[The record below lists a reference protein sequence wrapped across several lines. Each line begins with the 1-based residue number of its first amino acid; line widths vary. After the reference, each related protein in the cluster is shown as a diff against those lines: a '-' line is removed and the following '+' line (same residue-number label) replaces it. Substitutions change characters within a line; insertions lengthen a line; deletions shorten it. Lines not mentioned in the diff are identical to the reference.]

1 MEFLNNVTIL
11 AKVSYQPVSNKELVG
26 KSIRSLDSMNGKL
39 TKRKVDVSFLR
50 NDLHGKIQQ
59 RKF

>member
-26 KSIRSLDSMNGKL
+26 KSIHSLDSMNGKL